1 MGYLWSLKYFSQEV
15 VEDVVLMSIMFTYL
29 KIDAPSQVEWVV
41 EYSHVH
47 VSTLLCT
54 RACPKP
60 LGWPEEEGELVWDSD
75 ISQSFDGDPV
85 AYFGVQGGY
94 LG

>member
-15 VEDVVLMSIMFTYL
+15 VEDVVLTSIMFTYL
-29 KIDAPSQVEWVV
+29 KVDAPSQVKWVV

-54 RACPKP
+54 RTCPKP
-60 LGWPEEEGELVWDSD
+60 LGRSEEEGELVWDSD
-75 ISQSFDGDPV
+75 IGQSF
-85 AYFGVQGGY
+85 
-94 LG
+94 